1 MSNPAAEMINE
12 ANTKGK
18 TIWELVLEK
27 EVKQTN
33 KTIAELRKK
42 MKIHLEIMKSSAQST
57 LTQPVQTLGGIIGAD
72 AKKVYE
78 YSVSGKTLCSST
90 ISLLMARALSTSEF
104 NASMGKICA
113 APTAGSSG
121 ILPAVIIT
129 AAEILDVDE
138 ETQINALFTA
148 AGIGEIIALK
158 ATLSGAEGGCQAECG
173 SAAAMAAGAV
183 VQMAGG
189 TPQMIFTAAAI
200 ALKNVMGLVCDPV
213 AGLVESPCAKRN
225 ASGAVNAMICAEMA
239 LAGVESVI
247 PFDEVVEAMAKV
259 GKAMPHEFRETA
271 LGGIAVTETAQ
282 QITRRIFGEV

>member
-1 MSNPAAEMINE
+1 MINPAAEMIDE
-12 ANTKGK
+12 ATEKGK
-18 TIWELVLEK
+18 KIWELVLEK
-27 EVKQTN
+27 EERQTN
-33 KTIAELRKK
+33 QKVEQLRKK
-42 MKIHLEIMKSSAQST
+42 MKAHLEIMKTSAQST
-57 LTQPVQTLGGIIGAD
+57 LTQPVQTLGGIIGSD
-72 AKKVYE
+72 AKKLYE
-78 YSVSGKTLCSST
+78 YSKSEKRLLSGRLN
-90 ISLLMARALSTSEF
+90 LLMARALSTSEL

-129 AAEILDVDE
+129 AGEILAVDE

-189 TPQMIFTAAAI
+189 TPQMIFNAAAM

-239 LAGVESVI
+239 LAGIQSII
-247 PFDEVVEAMAKV
+247 PFDEVVEAMSKV
-259 GKAMPHEFRETA
+259 GKTMPHELRETA
-271 LGGIAVTETAQ
+271 LGGIAVSQTALR
-282 QITRRIFGEV
+282 ITKRIFGED